1 MSRLKK
7 IIIILATAALAIC
20 SAPFVSYLMTDDISI
35 ELAEKYSGLTFADG
49 LYYYLDDSRGL
60 MVCGIPDRLITDGN
74 FKGFFI
80 DGEKIYCYKKVDNK
94 KSYRTV
100 LYAYDKNTG
109 TQLGEFEVPDDIYGE
124 IHDGI
129 VYGKYTQKVTNKP
142 YLRFYDINNDF
153 REVFVEN
160 ERLEYGDITVFRFDD
175 GREIIVSPDKSLIEL
190 DSDHL
195 ITLEK
200 KKDGISQLIFDY
212 FEKRA
217 PSYSDIPDV
226 GTWKVAGDKLYTVYT
241 ETRFFANTEQKKN
254 ELRHNRYDAVRVYDT
269 ETGVIVAEK
278 QFRRAERVISVNDDT
293 IITYFS
299 NNYFWYDSTTFEE
312 IKSQPADEIET
323 GGKYTFTTVEGI
335 VFIFKDEKMLGRI
348 AHKPE

>member
-20 SAPFVSYLMTDDISI
+20 SAPFVSFFMTDDLTIALTDSC
-35 ELAEKYSGLTFADG
+35 SGLTCVDG
-49 LYYYLDDSRGL
+49 VYYYLDGTKGL
-60 MVCGIPDRLITDGN
+60 AVCGIPDRILAEGN
-74 FKGFFI
+74 FRSFYV
-80 DGEKIYCYKKVDNK
+80 DGQKIYCYKKVSAK
-94 KSYRTV
+94 RSMRTV
-100 LYAYDKNTG
+100 LCAYDKETG
-109 TQLGEFEVPDDIYGE
+109 IQLGEFEVPDGVNGE

-129 VYGKYTQKVTNKP
+129 VYAKYTQKVTNKP

-160 ERLEYGDITVFRFDD
+160 ERIDYDDITIFRFED
-175 GREIIVSPDKSLIEL
+175 GREIVVSPEKTVIEY
-190 DSDHL
+190 DNDHL
-195 ITLEK
+195 ITLSEK
-200 KKDGISQLIFDY
+200 NKSTSELIFDY

-217 PSYSDIPDV
+217 PSYSDVPHV

-241 ETRFFANTEQKKN
+241 ETRFFADNEQKRN
-254 ELRHNRYDAVRVYDT
+254 ELRHNKYDAVRVYDT

-293 IITYFS
+293 IITYFN

-312 IKSQPADEIET
+312 IKSQPAEEIET
-323 GGKYTFTTVEGI
+323 GGKYTITTVEGI